1 MSKDRKN
8 ENNFQHLEGE
18 LGKYL
23 ERKKL
28 DDKKSKSSYLF
39 LMIGFLVLVISGF
52 LYKKSLD
59 TPVETYKDLTS
70 YVESIRQVEAKPFSW
85 TYEEFE
91 ALDAQHS
98 AASKTRVE
106 DIIKKYGAPTSLET
120 SIYSSEYES
129 LRLLYQMEQP
139 RRQVE
144 LLFVDFGGQLTL
156 ATKMSSN
163 LFPEPYEDI
172 VGENS
177 HDWTSQEFNN
187 LRVGASNGEG
197 GVSLDEVLSTYGPVY
212 AAESFGTV
220 DYWTIRIQYLNHETS
235 DNIFLDFTKDGEGE
249 YQLSQKHK
257 EVRNW

>member
-23 ERKKL
+23 ERKEL

-129 LRLLYQMEQP
+129 LRLLYQTEQP
-139 RRQVE
+139 E

-156 ATKMSSN
+156 AAKMSSN

>member
-1 MSKDRKN
+1 EIGMSKDRKN

-23 ERKKL
+23 ERKEL

-129 LRLLYQMEQP
+129 LRLLYQTEQP
-139 RRQVE
+139 E

-156 ATKMSSN
+156 AAKMSSN

>member
-23 ERKKL
+23 ERKEL

-129 LRLLYQMEQP
+129 LRLLYQTEQP

-156 ATKMSSN
+156 AAKMSSN

-212 AAESFGTV
+212 VAESFGTV

>member
-23 ERKKL
+23 ERKEL

-39 LMIGFLVLVISGF
+39 LTIGFLVLVICGF
-52 LYKKSLD
+52 FYKSID

-70 YVESIRQVEAKPFSW
+70 YVEHINQVETKPFSW

-91 ALDAQHS
+91 ALDVHHS
-98 AASKTRVE
+98 ASSKTKVE
-106 DIIKKYGAPTSLET
+106 EVIKKYGAPTSLET

-129 LRLLYQMEQP
+129 LRLIYQAEQP
-139 RRQVE
+139 FREVE

-156 ATKMSSN
+156 ASKNSIN
-163 LFPEPYEDI
+163 LFPKPYEDI

-197 GVSLDEVLSTYGPVY
+197 GISLDEVLSTYGPV
-212 AAESFGTV
+212 AAANSFGSV
-220 DYWTIRIQYLNHETS
+220 DYWTIQIQYLNHETS

-249 YQLSQKHK
+249 YYLSQKTGNI
-257 EVRNW
+257 RD